1 MTSLR
6 YPNSMDESED
16 KFGYKILENLSY
28 DDEEDSVIEETNY
41 CAFCW
46 TSWCWIF
53 RVLLLFVGVGIPIY
67 FYLQPCWGTYE
78 NHHVPVDIV
87 FMLDGSGSMSV
98 WNWHESI
105 KATKIWMDTFMD
117 EFKQDLRF
125 GVMEFSTSSSQ
136 QLTLT
141 PSTNRS
147 DIDDHLNGMMKNDGL
162 TYYSRAL
169 KAMDKDI
176 RIHRANE
183 TFDSW
188 VLGVIITDGEPTDD
202 PEKLVEI
209 SSQLKQNYT
218 LMVILVGERYSGSK
232 AFPVTSCEDYIF
244 PTKDCIWWEKLESYD
259 DLVVNASRIAGNVV
273 TEANLVD
280 EECSG
285 AYWWFFLLLLLPIFC
300 SFCCCCFTVV
310 VKREL
315 DRPQLVLYDF
325 HEKQSDDP
333 LIEEIALAYP
343 AMIRNFQEE
352 PTLAQCKQIQNKTAD
367 FVRRLK
373 SKRRGMESER
383 DELAGKVR
391 RMKAEMKRAEDLLQR
406 KKKEQDELLRRIS
419 KNIYETLNSK
429 STKAMLTRM
438 PNPPDVL
445 RRLGQA
451 TVLLLSGKTSL
462 PVWKDV
468 QRYLTRSGFSG
479 LQDDHQISETTYELV
494 RDLLKDIN
502 EARAISAAG
511 NLGLSLSK
519 FVDQMFLYSDQGREM
534 QSIED
539 QLAEAR
545 RKHRETYGEIDFQL
559 QSIDEEIEAIRDTE
573 VKMKKNNGRLKRF
586 ISEMKDHGWER
597 FEVVVER
604 VVEER
609 GKKPQLQR
617 TKTMTRVQTKWN
629 LDIDD
634 GNVSLLEGGD
644 DTSSQVHT
652 DPSSMHI

>member
-16 KFGYKILENLSY
+16 TFEYIKLDNLEY

-53 RVLLLFVGVGIPIY
+53 RILLLAVGVGIPIY
-67 FYLQPCWGTYE
+67 FYLQPCWGEYQ
-78 NHHVPVDIV
+78 NSHVPVDIV
-87 FMLDGSGSMSV
+87 FMLDGSGSMSI
-98 WNWHESI
+98 WNWYESI
-105 KATKIWMDTFMD
+105 KATKIWMDTFQD
-117 EFKQDLRF
+117 EFQEDLRF

-141 PSTNRS
+141 PVVNRS
-147 DIDDHLNGMMKNDGL
+147 DIDDHLDGMMKNDGL
-162 TYYSRAL
+162 TYYSKAL
-169 KAMDKDI
+169 NSMDEDI
-176 RIHRANE
+176 RLHRASD
-183 TFDSW
+183 TVDSW

-280 EECSG
+280 EECSV
-285 AYWWFFLLLLLPIFC
+285 AYWWFFLLLLVPILC

-325 HEKQSDDP
+325 HEKDSDDP
-333 LIEEIALAYP
+333 LIQEIALAYP

-352 PTLAQCKQIQNKTAD
+352 PTLTQCKQIQNKTAD

-406 KKKEQDELLRRIS
+406 KKKDQDELLRRIS

-429 STKAMLTRM
+429 DTKAMLTRM

-445 RRLGQA
+445 KRLGQA
-451 TVLLLSGKTSL
+451 TVLLLSGKTSI
-462 PVWKDV
+462 PEWKDV
-468 QRYLTRSGFSG
+468 QRYLTRSGFTG
-479 LQDDHQISETTYELV
+479 LQDDHQISERTYDVV
-494 RDLLKDIN
+494 RDLLKNIN

-519 FVDQMFLYSDQGREM
+519 FVDQMFLYSEQGREM
-534 QSIED
+534 KSIE
-539 QLAEAR
+539 QELAEAR
-545 RKHRETYGEIDFQL
+545 RRHRETFGEIDFQL
-559 QSIDEEIEAIRDTE
+559 QSIDEEIESIRDTE

-586 ISEMKDHGWER
+586 IAEMKGHGWER

-604 VVEER
+604 VVEEH
-609 GKKPQLQR
+609 GKKPQLKR
-617 TKTMTRVQTKWN
+617 TKTMTRSSFSQK
-629 LDIDD
+629 
-634 GNVSLLEGGD
+634 SREPLLSECE
-644 DTSSQVHT
+644 SE
-652 DPSSMHI
+652 I